1 MSLFGLARIV
11 EPEPRLEGRGLY
23 LRPAAGI
30 DFSAWASL
38 RAESRAFLTRWE
50 PTWPADDLTRSSFR
64 RRVRRQNLEIS
75 RDEAYPFLIFDAATD
90 VILGGVTLGGV
101 RRGVAQTA
109 TLGYWMGARHAG
121 KGVMTRAVG
130 VVSRWGFQHLRL
142 HRIEAACLPENA
154 ASRALLERNG
164 FQYEGCARQYLR
176 INGEWRDHMLFAL
189 LEHEASRLV

>member
-11 EPEPRLEGRGLY
+11 EPEPRLEGPGLY
-23 LRPAAGI
+23 LRPTAGS

-75 RDEAYPFLIFDAATD
+75 RDEAYPFLIFDAAAD
-90 VILGGVTLGGV
+90 VLLGGITLGGV

-121 KGVMTRAVG
+121 NGVMTRAVG
-130 VVSRWGFQHLRL
+130 MVSRWGFQHLRL

-164 FQYEGCARQYLR
+164 FQYEGFARQYLR